1 MLRLTP
7 VHAGS
12 FPPSAAA
19 RFNPLP
25 SRSLTAYRP
34 LPRGS
39 FAAFPWILF
48 LRLSYRAA
56 RFRSLCL
63 RLPNRDSPL
72 SQPPRD
78 SISSLSS
85 LSCLARSTDE
95 QRCTSTRWYDLC
107 KLSGIYR
114 AARISLSAEL
124 RGTKSRATGNRCCTS
139 RRLLFVNPSPLGF
152 SRLRTT
158 TFRVDTRRLQRI
170 PSDVFVTD

>member
-39 FAAFPWILF
+39 FAAFPWIL
-48 LRLSYRAA
+48 LPRASTAA

-78 SISSLSS
+78 LTSSPSS

-114 AARISLSAEL
+114 AARISPCPRSCEGRSLGPREIGVVHPGDCCSSVPPPPPGLSQL
-124 RGTKSRATGNRCCTS
+124 R
-139 RRLLFVNPSPLGF
+139 
-152 SRLRTT
+152 T